1 MSCWCKEWCNQNYD
15 VSNDVILKL
24 TLNEVGERWCKQ
36 WCNLKVDFEWGRW
49 KMMQAMMQNGGKS
62 GNDDAIDDVIGGEF
76 GL

>member
-1 MSCWCKEWCNQNYD
+1 MKVD
-15 VSNDVILKL
+15 F
-24 TLNEVGERWCKQ
+24 NEVGERWCKQ

-49 KMMQAMMQNGGKS
+49 KMMQNGGKS